1 MKKREKREY
10 KITACLS
17 DEALKKLEELCKK
30 LDRSK
35 SWTICHL
42 ILTADGHQLLT
53 TFGGDPQ

>member
-1 MKKREKREY
+1 MKKGRTNKV
-10 KITACLS
+10 TACLS

-42 ILTADGHQLLT
+42 ILAADDRQLLK